1 MNTEIMI
8 TLAITSI
15 IALIIGYISAS
26 TVLRKSIERKSE
38 NILKD
43 AEKAS
48 EQLKKDKI
56 LQAKEKFIELKSEHE
71 KIHKQSQ
78 PKNFRFR
85 IKSKRKRL

>member
-1 MNTEIMI
+1 MTTEIMI

-15 IALIIGYISAS
+15 IALQGYISAS

-48 EQLKKDKI
+48 EQ
-56 LQAKEKFIELKSEHE
+56 
-71 KIHKQSQ
+71 
-78 PKNFRFR
+78 
-85 IKSKRKRL
+85 